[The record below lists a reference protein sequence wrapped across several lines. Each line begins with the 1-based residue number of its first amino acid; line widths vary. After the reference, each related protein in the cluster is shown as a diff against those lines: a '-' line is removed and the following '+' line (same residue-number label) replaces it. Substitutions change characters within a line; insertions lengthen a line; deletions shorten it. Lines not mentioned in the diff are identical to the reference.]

1 MKKLKYILCAL
12 LLLSTQQVF
21 SAEAEFIVDGAKLK
35 EVDHLLVGQ
44 TIEVVVKSKKKNVLV
59 SGSLG
64 KSKSKLQKFSS
75 VTLSH
80 KVSMTDLV
88 RGYVDLMV
96 FFQEKEG
103 GSAVDSF
110 VRNIKVTTPNAIKI
124 EANLT
129 DQQRVD
135 RFLEGFPEEV
145 DNSSRGK
152 VKEKDESSTRVP
164 AARRSGRGK

>member
-1 MKKLKYILCAL
+1 MKKINYILCAL
-12 LLLSTQQVF
+12 LLLSTQQAI
-21 SAEAEFIVDGAKLK
+21 SAEAEFTVGGAKVK

-75 VTLSH
+75 VTMSY

-88 RGYVDLMV
+88 RGYIVLMV

-110 VRNIKVTTPNAIKI
+110 VRNISVTSLKAIEK

-135 RFLEGFPEEV
+135 RFLEGVPEEV

-164 AARRSGRGK
+164 ASGRSGRGR